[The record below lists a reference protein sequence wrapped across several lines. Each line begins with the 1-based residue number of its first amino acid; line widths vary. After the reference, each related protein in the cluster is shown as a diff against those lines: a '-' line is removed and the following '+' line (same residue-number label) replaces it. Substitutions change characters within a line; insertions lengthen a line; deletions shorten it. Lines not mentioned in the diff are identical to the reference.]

1 MLIKQKCCATHL
13 LFHTW
18 SMSIRCRCSCF
29 VQQCMIIIACSV
41 RAHLL
46 DLWKKKKQKQKN
58 QTKPNHKLYR
68 NQAEKLITNTIA
80 QSNVRVINNYKRTK
94 CHCVCAAR
102 NVNKARQRCRC
113 FLVYWQLRGTV
124 HCWAHQWQ
132 MPTKMNEEH
141 SKFQQQQQQ
150 WKLEIEKKNWKK
162 ITFNENNR
170 AHAHNF
176 SPPFSNRILI
186 INALMTPF
194 KSIVI
199 TINSWKLHAII
210 RCESRQA
217 ATVAAQKSQ
226 WQKHAHT
233 IQSEILKIP

>member
-1 MLIKQKCCATHL
+1 MEQANGEVNKTKMLRHTSLAPHMVNVHPLSMLMLRATMHDNNCMQCASTFARSL
-13 LFHTW
+13 
-18 SMSIRCRCSCF
+18 
-29 VQQCMIIIACSV
+29 
-41 RAHLL
+41 
-46 DLWKKKKQKQKN
+46 KKKKQKQKN

-150 WKLEIEKKNWKK
+150 WKLEIEKKIGKNY
-162 ITFNENNR
+162 I
-170 AHAHNF
+170 
-176 SPPFSNRILI
+176 
-186 INALMTPF
+186 
-194 KSIVI
+194 
-199 TINSWKLHAII
+199 
-210 RCESRQA
+210 
-217 ATVAAQKSQ
+217 
-226 WQKHAHT
+226 
-233 IQSEILKIP
+233 